1 MIYAR
6 GDIFILP
13 SIMGMLWIR
22 QGDCK
27 SQIASR
33 SAVLRQQRASK
44 TDAENNVIDARAAF
58 ARAER
63 AAA

>member
-1 MIYAR
+1 
-6 GDIFILP
+6 
-13 SIMGMLWIR
+13 MGMLWIR

-33 SAVLRQQRASK
+33 SAVLRYQRASK

>member
-1 MIYAR
+1 
-6 GDIFILP
+6 
-13 SIMGMLWIR
+13 MGMFWIR
-22 QGDCK
+22 QGDCN

-33 SAVLRQQRASK
+33 RAVLRYQRASK